1 MAIAA
6 DRLALDLSALPWHAE
21 RFSADFYLGRG
32 HNRKPLAHSSST
44 LVSHIN
50 NLRIFI

>member
-21 RFSADFYLGRG
+21 RFGPGSRRAAR
-32 HNRKPLAHSSST
+32 NET
-44 LVSHIN
+44 T
-50 NLRIFI
+50 